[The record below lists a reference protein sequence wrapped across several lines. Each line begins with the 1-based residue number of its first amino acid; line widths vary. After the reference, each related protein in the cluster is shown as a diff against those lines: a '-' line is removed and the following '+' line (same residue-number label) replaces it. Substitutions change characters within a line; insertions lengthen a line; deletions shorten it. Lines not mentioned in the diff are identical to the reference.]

1 MAMADVAGVQERK
14 LEGVETELQQSQSD
28 LQLAFKRIS
37 DLQATI
43 EDEIHHESDDEYSDD
58 RSDLLTYSGHDFTH
72 GWLLLYPV
80 VKQCL
85 QEAQPR
91 NFKMRCKTGT
101 INKM

>member
-1 MAMADVAGVQERK
+1 MVDVAGVQERK

-28 LQLAFKRIS
+28 LQLALKRIS

-43 EDEIHHESDDEYSDD
+43 EDEIHHESDNEYSDD
-58 RSDLLTYSGHDFTH
+58 RSDLLTYSGYITH
-72 GWLLLYPV
+72 GWLLTYPV